1 MLDKFSLFFKYK
13 NCTQINLCVK
23 SSYLKN
29 SPKSCGSAWT
39 AKEKRNKT
47 NEIHTTQKYIQN
59 SVKETWTSVNPSST
73 RSPRP
78 QPRPLDLCYREQR
91 SIPLRRRQRLRK
103 QLILIRVYSSIKS
116 RRGSRESG
124 RVSFGAHDYPAA
136 LVTPRWSPFPQ
147 TNCRLNGGEIP
158 RRRDPLAVFDLACYV
173 PLHTNRVLFSRTLFF
188 SLSLSFSLFSLFCLG
203 YASVQGGGSPP
214 SRSRESRWGRDLL
227 RFSRR
232 SFSGKSSVTESFSV

>member
-1 MLDKFSLFFKYK
+1 MREHVIGIVSICSRWNRKNERHRATFYRDTNREYILIITFIIKISHKTMLDKFSLFFKYK

-136 LVTPRWSPFPQ
+136 LVTPR
-147 TNCRLNGGEIP
+147 
-158 RRRDPLAVFDLACYV
+158 
-173 PLHTNRVLFSRTLFF
+173 
-188 SLSLSFSLFSLFCLG
+188 
-203 YASVQGGGSPP
+203 
-214 SRSRESRWGRDLL
+214 
-227 RFSRR
+227 
-232 SFSGKSSVTESFSV
+232 

>member
-1 MLDKFSLFFKYK
+1 MVRPGLQRRSEIKRMKFTRHRNIFRI
-13 NCTQINLCVK
+13 Q
-23 SSYLKN
+23 LKKLGRL
-29 SPKSCGSAWT
+29 STPRRPDRHDLSRDLS
-39 AKEKRNKT
+39 
-47 NEIHTTQKYIQN
+47 I
-59 SVKETWTSVNPSST
+59 SVIANNV
-73 RSPRP
+73 RSPCGGGKG
-78 QPRPLDLCYREQR
+78 LG
-91 SIPLRRRQRLRK
+91 K

-214 SRSRESRWGRDLL
+214 LQESWESL
-227 RFSRR
+227 RKGFA
-232 SFSGKSSVTESFSV
+232 SVLAPFV